1 MKRFLLCFALLP
13 CSTSADSLSVDKVY
27 HPYVQ
32 PLEREIEV
40 RMVSADGEEFYRLG
54 LGKSLSDKLFVEAY
68 LIGKDDNNHLSL
80 NAYEI
85 EAKWQLTEQGE
96 YAVDWGLMFEL
107 ERVLH
112 DDTWEISTSLLME
125 KEWGKWVA
133 AANLSLIAEWGNE
146 INNEFETALA
156 LQTRYR
162 YSRHI
167 EPAIEFYSS
176 ESGQAIGPVVMGDI
190 RLGNAKKLHWEV
202 GSIFGLGYKGP
213 DNTWRLLMEYEF

>member
-1 MKRFLLCFALLP
+1 MKRLLLCFVLLP
-13 CSTSADSLSVDKVY
+13 CSTLADSLSVDKVY

-162 YSRHI
+162 YSRYI